1 MNDDFDFNLYAMP
14 STCYVVITSRRDR
27 GGLLSMVLTLN
38 RSLQLIVWSAD
49 NNLGFNCQLCVVW
62 L

>member
-27 GGLLSMVLTLN
+27 GGLLSMVLTLS
-38 RSLQLIVWSAD
+38 RSLQLIV
-49 NNLGFNCQLCVVW
+49 VW